1 VRDSE
6 GVKVSDAIR
15 SIVKFIILV
24 IILFAALAIL
34 VSPEF
39 AQLIA
44 IIVVV
49 MAIAGIIDGIS
60 RR

>member
-1 VRDSE
+1 M
-6 GVKVSDAIR
+6 SDAIR
-15 SIVKFIILV
+15 SIIGFVILV

-49 MAIAGIIDGIS
+49 MAIAGIIDGIL